1 MPEGDEASFLG
12 EFGQRLH
19 SGDLGVVCDALSD
32 YQQAQ
37 ADTRWGVDNPY
48 RPLNN
53 EVLFVAR
60 DLLDRS
66 STLDDENRQRAI
78 SWSLTAVWHLGEDE
92 DADRIA
98 EILETTSDP
107 GLREEGLMAASTA
120 LEDAEEPNPRLLAA
134 VRAIVLD
141 ESLDARDRG
150 SAIHALGSLD
160 MPEVDALFIRLTG
173 SGDLKVQVSAAGQLT
188 SPKKVRVHRE
198 LLQQLVDSW
207 PEDAGPFSRDVR
219 DALVGFHSTYWKDAH
234 LDDPALRNAHDELR
248 FPLTDET
255 CLEAFTT
262 LLRSDDPVAVG
273 IALDHYEHWE
283 GLRHV
288 LDDSDLADA
297 CLPEVLE
304 RAREVLR
311 RPISPAEVSAL
322 NMIGAQHAEPG
333 DTDLL
338 VDILGRT
345 DSDTVRYRAVWMAY
359 GLFDEAE
366 TADARLVEAVSGAIF
381 GPSSQGTREAAIRI
395 LADGLGAGADD
406 VLLRAIREGEPDVQV
421 HAVSYLVKTGGLDRH
436 RAVMEELAESWEERP
451 PVRFWGQN
459 PIDLV
464 FGKPHSVHWE
474 GHRLQD
480 PDLRRAHRRLRL
492 PTADESYHVAMRTM
506 LESGDVAAVGIA
518 LDHWWDSEGAL
529 ARGGEE
535 ARRPARALVHTLIQE
550 ILRQPQSPP
559 ELSREYGPLAAHLTA
574 LSALGVAAKD
584 DLSVLADSLQCADS
598 LRGQVLDTVRD
609 VLRSVDH
616 SHPRLVQ
623 ALGDIACDEAV
634 PMSERNQAMY
644 LLGEFRSD
652 NSVDVLL
659 SATRCPELEIQAAA
673 ALVLARDETF
683 DEHRSMIQALA
694 VSWPEEDVPTEVIE
708 VRELLEDS
716 DEDQGS
722 GSSAHPPSDGPR
734 GRLGLLS
741 W

>member
-1 MPEGDEASFLG
+1 MPDGDGASFLG
-12 EFGQRLH
+12 EFSLRLH
-19 SGDLGVVCDALSD
+19 GGDLDVVCDALSD

-48 RPLNN
+48 WPLNN

-66 STLDDENRQRAI
+66 STLEDENRHRAL
-78 SWSLTAVWHLGEDE
+78 SWALTMVWHLGEDE

-107 GLREEGLMAASTA
+107 GLREEAVMAASTA

-134 VRAIVLD
+134 VRAIALD

-150 SAIHALGSLD
+150 SAIHALGELD
-160 MPEVDALFIRLTG
+160 LPEVEALFLRLTQ

-207 PEDAGPFSRDVR
+207 PEDAGPFSGDVR

-248 FPLTDET
+248 FPLTDQT

-273 IALDHYEHWE
+273 IALDHYEYWE

-297 CLPEVLE
+297 YLPEVLE
-304 RAREVLR
+304 RARDVLR
-311 RPISPAEVSAL
+311 RPVSPAEVSAL
-322 NMIGAQHAEPG
+322 NMIGAQHAKP
-333 DTDLL
+333 DDADLL

-345 DSDTVRYRAVWMAY
+345 DSDTVRHEAIWMAY
-359 GLFDEAE
+359 GLFDEGE
-366 TADARLVEAVSGAIF
+366 TADARLVEAVSGVIF
-381 GPSSQGTREAAIRI
+381 DPSASHGTKETAIRI

-406 VLLRAIREGEPDVQV
+406 VLLRAIREGEPDAQV

-436 RAVMEELAESWEERP
+436 RAVMEELADSWEEHP
-451 PVRFWGQN
+451 PVRFWGQS
-459 PIDLV
+459 PVDLV

-480 PDLRRAHRRLRL
+480 PHLHRAHRRLRL
-492 PTADESYHVAMRTM
+492 PTVDESYHDAMRTM

-518 LDHWWDSEGAL
+518 LDHWWDPEGAL

-535 ARRPARALVHTLIQE
+535 ARQPARALVLTLIQE
-550 ILRQPQSPP
+550 ILRQPPSPP
-559 ELSREYGPLAAHLTA
+559 DLSREYGPRAAHLTA
-574 LSALGVAAKD
+574 LSALRTAAKD
-584 DLSVLADSLQCADS
+584 DLSVLADSLESAGS
-598 LRGQVLDTVRD
+598 LRDQVLDTVRD
-609 VLRSVDH
+609 VLWSVDH

-634 PMSERNQAMY
+634 PMSERSQALY
-644 LLGEFRSD
+644 LLGECRSD
-652 NSVDVLL
+652 N
-659 SATRCPELEIQAAA
+659 I
-673 ALVLARDETF
+673 
-683 DEHRSMIQALA
+683 
-694 VSWPEEDVPTEVIE
+694 
-708 VRELLEDS
+708 
-716 DEDQGS
+716 
-722 GSSAHPPSDGPR
+722 
-734 GRLGLLS
+734 
-741 W
+741 

>member
-1 MPEGDEASFLG
+1 MPDGDEASFLG
-12 EFGQRLH
+12 EFSQRLH

-48 RPLNN
+48 WPLNN

-66 STLDDENRQRAI
+66 STLDDENRHRAL
-78 SWSLTAVWHLGEDE
+78 SWSLTMVWHLGEDE
-92 DADRIA
+92 DADRVA

-107 GLREEGLMAASTA
+107 GLREEGMMAASTA

-134 VRAIVLD
+134 VRAIALD

-150 SAIHALGSLD
+150 SAIHALGDLD
-160 MPEVDALFIRLTG
+160 LPEVEALFIRLTE

-188 SPKKVRVHRE
+188 SPKRVRVHRE
-198 LLQQLVDSW
+198 LLQQLVESW
-207 PEDAGPFSRDVR
+207 PEDAGPFSGDVR

-273 IALDHYEHWE
+273 IALDHYECGE

-288 LDDSDLADA
+288 LDDSGLADA
-297 CLPEVLE
+297 YLPEVLE

-322 NMIGAQHAEPG
+322 NMIGAQHAKPG
-333 DTDLL
+333 DADLL

-345 DSDTVRYRAVWMAY
+345 DSDTVRHEAIWMAY

-366 TADARLVEAVSGAIF
+366 TADARLVEAVSGVIF
-381 GPSSQGTREAAIRI
+381 APSSASHGTKETAIRI

-436 RAVMEELAESWEERP
+436 RAVMEDLAESWEERP
-451 PVRFWGQN
+451 PGRFWGQN
-459 PIDLV
+459 PVDLV

-480 PDLRRAHRRLRL
+480 PDLHSAHRRLRL
-492 PTADESYHVAMRTM
+492 PTADESYHDAMRTM
-506 LESGDVAAVGIA
+506 LESGDAAAVGIA

-535 ARRPARALVHTLIQE
+535 ARQPARALVLTLIQE
-550 ILRQPQSPP
+550 ILRQPPSPP
-559 ELSREYGPLAAHLTA
+559 ELSREYGPRAAHLTA
-574 LSALGVAAKD
+574 LSALRIAAKD
-584 DLSVLADSLQCADS
+584 DLSVLADSLESADS
-598 LRGQVLDTVRD
+598 LRDQVLDTVRD
-609 VLRSVDH
+609 VLWSVDH

-623 ALGDIACDEAV
+623 ALGDIVCDEAV
-634 PMSERNQAMY
+634 PMSERGQALY

-673 ALVLARDETF
+673 AVVLARDETF
-683 DEHRSMIQALA
+683 EEHRPMIQALA
-694 VSWPEEDVPTEVIE
+694 ASWPTEDVPTEVIE

-716 DEDQGS
+716 DEE
-722 GSSAHPPSDGPR
+722 
-734 GRLGLLS
+734 
-741 W
+741 

>member
-1 MPEGDEASFLG
+1 VPEGDEASFLG

-32 YQQAQ
+32 YQRAQ

-134 VRAIVLD
+134 VRAIALD
-141 ESLDARDRG
+141 EGLDARDRG

-160 MPEVDALFIRLTG
+160 MPEVDALFLRLTG
-173 SGDLKVQVSAAGQLT
+173 SGDLKVQVSAVGQLT

-207 PEDAGPFSRDVR
+207 PEDAGSFSRDVR

-359 GLFDEAE
+359 GL
-366 TADARLVEAVSGAIF
+366 
-381 GPSSQGTREAAIRI
+381 
-395 LADGLGAGADD
+395 
-406 VLLRAIREGEPDVQV
+406 
-421 HAVSYLVKTGGLDRH
+421 
-436 RAVMEELAESWEERP
+436 
-451 PVRFWGQN
+451 
-459 PIDLV
+459 
-464 FGKPHSVHWE
+464 
-474 GHRLQD
+474 
-480 PDLRRAHRRLRL
+480 
-492 PTADESYHVAMRTM
+492 
-506 LESGDVAAVGIA
+506 
-518 LDHWWDSEGAL
+518 
-529 ARGGEE
+529 
-535 ARRPARALVHTLIQE
+535 
-550 ILRQPQSPP
+550 
-559 ELSREYGPLAAHLTA
+559 SREYGPLAAHLTA

-609 VLRSVDH
+609 VLRSVDR

-683 DEHRSMIQALA
+683 EEHRSMIQALA
-694 VSWPEEDVPTEVIE
+694 VSWPEEDVPTEVVE

-716 DEDQGS
+716 DED
-722 GSSAHPPSDGPR
+722 
-734 GRLGLLS
+734 
-741 W
+741 

>member
-1 MPEGDEASFLG
+1 MSDGDEASFLG
-12 EFGQRLH
+12 EFSQRLH

-37 ADTRWGVDNPY
+37 ANTRWGVDNPY
-48 RPLNN
+48 WPLNN

-66 STLDDENRQRAI
+66 STLDDENRHRAL
-78 SWSLTAVWHLGEDE
+78 SWSLTMVWHLGEDE

-107 GLREEGLMAASTA
+107 GLREEGVMAASTA

-134 VRAIVLD
+134 VRAIALD

-150 SAIHALGSLD
+150 AAIHALGGLD
-160 MPEVDALFIRLTG
+160 MPEVEALFIRLTA
-173 SGDLKVQVSAAGQLT
+173 SGDLKVQVSAARQLT

-207 PEDAGPFSRDVR
+207 PEDAGPFSSDVR

-262 LLRSDDPVAVG
+262 LLRSDDPIAVG
-273 IALDHYEHWE
+273 IALDHYEYWE

-297 CLPEVLE
+297 YLPEVLE

-322 NMIGAQHAEPG
+322 NMIGAQHAKPG
-333 DTDLL
+333 DADLL

-345 DSDTVRYRAVWMAY
+345 DSDTVRHEAIWMAY
-359 GLFDEAE
+359 GLFNEAE
-366 TADARLVEAVSGAIF
+366 PADARLVEAVSGVIF
-381 GPSSQGTREAAIRI
+381 DLSASHGTKETAIRI

-406 VLLRAIREGEPDVQV
+406 VLVRAIREGEPDVQV

-451 PVRFWGQN
+451 PARFWGQN
-459 PIDLV
+459 PVDLV

-480 PDLRRAHRRLRL
+480 PDLRSAHRRLRL
-492 PTADESYHVAMRTM
+492 PTADDSYHDAMRTM

-518 LDHWWDSEGAL
+518 LDHWWDAEGAL

-535 ARRPARALVHTLIQE
+535 ARQPARALVLTLIQE
-550 ILRQPQSPP
+550 ILRQPPSPP
-559 ELSREYGPLAAHLTA
+559 ELSREYGPRAAHLTA
-574 LSALGVAAKD
+574 LSALRIAAKD
-584 DLSVLADSLQCADS
+584 DLPVLADSLESADS
-598 LRGQVLDTVRD
+598 LRDQVLDTVRD
-609 VLRSVDH
+609 VLWSVEH

-623 ALGDIACDEAV
+623 ALGDIVCDEAV
-634 PMSERNQAMY
+634 PMSERSQALY

-673 ALVLARDETF
+673 ALVLARDETLE
-683 DEHRSMIQALA
+683 EHRPMIQALA
-694 VSWPEEDVPTEVIE
+694 ASWPAEDVPTEVIE

-716 DEDQGS
+716 DEE
-722 GSSAHPPSDGPR
+722 
-734 GRLGLLS
+734 
-741 W
+741 

>member
-1 MPEGDEASFLG
+1 M
-12 EFGQRLH
+12 
-19 SGDLGVVCDALSD
+19 
-32 YQQAQ
+32 
-37 ADTRWGVDNPY
+37 DNPY
-48 RPLNN
+48 WPLNN
-53 EVLFVAR
+53 EVLFIAR

-66 STLDDENRQRAI
+66 SRLDDENRHRAL
-78 SWSLTAVWHLGEDE
+78 SWSLTMVWHLGEDA

-107 GLREEGLMAASTA
+107 RLREEAVMAASTA
-120 LEDAEEPNPRLLAA
+120 LGDAEEPNPRLLAA
-134 VRAIVLD
+134 VRAIALD
-141 ESLDARDRG
+141 ESLDARDRC
-150 SAIHALGSLD
+150 SIIHALSDLD
-160 MPEVDALFIRLTG
+160 MPEVEALFIRLTE

-188 SPKKVRVHRE
+188 SSPKKVRVHRE
-198 LLQQLVDSW
+198 LLQQLFDSW
-207 PEDAGPFSRDVR
+207 PEDAGPFSRNVR

-248 FPLTDET
+248 FPLTDQT

-288 LDDSDLADA
+288 LDDSALADA
-297 CLPEVLE
+297 YLPEVLE

-322 NMIGAQHAEPG
+322 NMIGAQHAKPG
-333 DTDLL
+333 DADLL

-345 DSDTVRYRAVWMAY
+345 DSDTVRHEAIWMAY
-359 GLFDEAE
+359 GLFGEAE
-366 TADARLVEAVSGAIF
+366 TADTRLVEAVSGVIF
-381 GPSSQGTREAAIRI
+381 DPSSASHGTKETAIRI

-436 RAVMEELAESWEERP
+436 RAVMEDLAESWEEHP
-451 PVRFWGQN
+451 PVRFRGQS

-480 PDLRRAHRRLRL
+480 PDLHRAHRRLRL
-492 PTADESYHVAMRTM
+492 PTADEAYHDAMRTM
-506 LESGDVAAVGIA
+506 LVSGDVAAVGIA
-518 LDHWWDSEGAL
+518 LDHWWDPEGAL

-535 ARRPARALVHTLIQE
+535 ARQPARALVLTLIQE
-550 ILRQPQSPP
+550 ILRDPPSPP
-559 ELSREYGPLAAHLTA
+559 ELSRDYGPRAAHLTA
-574 LSALGVAAKD
+574 LSALRIAAKD
-584 DLSVLADSLQCADS
+584 DLSVLADSLESAGS
-598 LRGQVLDTVRD
+598 LRDQILDTIRD
-609 VLRSVDH
+609 VLWSVDH

-623 ALGDIACDEAV
+623 ALGDIVCDEAV
-634 PMSERNQAMY
+634 PTSERSQALH

-652 NSVDVLL
+652 NSIDVLL

-673 ALVLARDETF
+673 ALVLIRDETF
-683 DEHRSMIQALA
+683 EEHRRMLQALA
-694 VSWPEEDVPTEVIE
+694 ASWPTEDVPTEVIE
-708 VRELLEDS
+708 VREFLEDL
-716 DEDQGS
+716 DEE
-722 GSSAHPPSDGPR
+722 
-734 GRLGLLS
+734 
-741 W
+741 